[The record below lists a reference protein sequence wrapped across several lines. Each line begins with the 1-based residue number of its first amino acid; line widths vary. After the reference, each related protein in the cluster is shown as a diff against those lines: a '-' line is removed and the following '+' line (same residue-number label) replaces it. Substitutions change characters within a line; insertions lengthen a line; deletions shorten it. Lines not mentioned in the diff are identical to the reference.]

1 MESKN
6 RKMKPDSILH
16 ILFVFI
22 TTNPT
27 VRVAPRAQIRWSE
40 NFKKNNYFGLL
51 AECIFSLHED
61 IVNTLLLDLFK
72 TSQRHRNFGIWK
84 NGKF

>member
-27 VRVAPRAQIRWSE
+27 VRVAPRARKFAGPKIS
-40 NFKKNNYFGLL
+40 KKTIILDSWPN
-51 AECIFSLHED
+51 ASL
-61 IVNTLLLDLFK
+61 VCTK
-72 TSQRHRNFGIWK
+72 T
-84 NGKF
+84 